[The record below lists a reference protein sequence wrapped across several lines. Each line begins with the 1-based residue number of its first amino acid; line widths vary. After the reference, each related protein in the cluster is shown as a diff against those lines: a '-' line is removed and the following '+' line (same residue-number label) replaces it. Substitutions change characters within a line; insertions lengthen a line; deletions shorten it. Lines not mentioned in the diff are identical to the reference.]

1 MMVLLRHDDQAQII
15 IHTANMIPQD
25 WANLSQAA
33 WTSPLL
39 PLLPAAKLTD
49 QTLAQGS
56 KSASYGSGLRFKLD
70 FLGYLKAYDS
80 RRTICKSL
88 IEELIKYDFSSIR
101 GALVG
106 HVPGRHHVESDNPT
120 LFGWPAIRAIL
131 NTIPAHNGDKPEVV
145 AQVSSIA
152 TLGITDQWLQKTLFT
167 ALSASSNSPSKTPKL
182 GIVFPTPDEIRKSL
196 DGYSSG
202 GSIHVKIQTS
212 AQVKQLQYLK
222 PLLYHWAGDNRPAP
236 PPPTSSA
243 ALSTVPITVRE
254 AGRKRAAPHIKT
266 YIRFADEAKTR
277 IDWALVTSAN
287 LSKQAWGEGR
297 NAAGDVRI
305 CSYELGVLVS
315 PSMYAEDA
323 VMVPTFQGDMPKE
336 AVNGKITIGCRMPYD
351 LPLVRYG
358 ADEEPWCA
366 TKAYEEPD
374 WMGRSYG
381 V

>member
-1 MMVLLRHDDQAQII
+1 MVLLRHDDQAQII
-15 IHTANMIPQD
+15 IHTANMISQD
-25 WANLSQAA
+25 WANLSQAV

-39 PLLPAAKLTD
+39 PLLPAAKLAD

-80 RRTICKSL
+80 RRTVCKPL
-88 IEELIKYDFSSIR
+88 VEELLRYDFSSIR

-106 HVPGRHHVESDNPT
+106 HVPGRYHVESDNPT
-120 LFGWPAIRAIL
+120 LFGWSAIRAIL
-131 NTIPAHNGDKPEVV
+131 NTIPVHNGDKPEVV

-152 TLGITDQWLQKTLFT
+152 TLGVNDQWLQKTLLS
-167 ALSASSNSPSKTPKL
+167 ALSASASGPSKTPKL
-182 GIVFPTPDEIRKSL
+182 GIVFPTPEEIRKSL
-196 DGYSSG
+196 DGYNSG
-202 GSIHVKIQTS
+202 GSIHIKIQTA
-212 AQVKQLQYLK
+212 AQAKQLQYLR
-222 PLLYHWAGDNRPAP
+222 PLFYHWAGDNRPAP
-236 PPPTSSA
+236 PPSTASA
-243 ALSTVPITVRE
+243 APSTVRE

-287 LSKQAWGEGR
+287 LSKQAWGEGL
-297 NAAGDVRI
+297 NSAGDVRI

-323 VMVPTFQGDMPKE
+323 VMVPTFQGDAPKE
-336 AVNGKITIGCRMPYD
+336 AVDGKITIGCRMPYD
-351 LPLVRYG
+351 LPLLRYG
-358 ADEEPWCA
+358 AAEDPWCA

-374 WMGRSYG
+374 WMGRTYK